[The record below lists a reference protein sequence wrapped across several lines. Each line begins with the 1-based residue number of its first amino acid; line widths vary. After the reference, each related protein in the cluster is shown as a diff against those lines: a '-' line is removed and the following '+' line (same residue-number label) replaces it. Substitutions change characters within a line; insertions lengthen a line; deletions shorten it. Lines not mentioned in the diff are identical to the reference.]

1 MNVVLDK
8 EANATMQSWK
18 SSSKKKDRRSTVVD
32 RIEETPVVGNLGK
45 EPLRLRLVRGR
56 RSALPIHSGTYVA
69 FVVVRVQVLVPPP

>member
-8 EANATMQSWK
+8 ETNATMQSWK
-18 SSSKKKDRRSTVVD
+18 SSSEKKDRRSTVVD

-56 RSALPIHSGTYVA
+56 RGALLHPQRQGPGLSAPTLT
-69 FVVVRVQVLVPPP
+69 